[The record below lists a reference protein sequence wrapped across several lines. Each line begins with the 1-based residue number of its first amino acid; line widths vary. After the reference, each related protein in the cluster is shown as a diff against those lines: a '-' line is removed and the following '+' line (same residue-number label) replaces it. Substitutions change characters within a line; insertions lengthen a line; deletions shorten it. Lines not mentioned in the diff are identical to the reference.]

1 MRHIKDKKGKK
12 MPTIQGIEYVTAP
25 DIARMFQVTR
35 QTVYRWI
42 ERGLIPDYIDMG
54 IKART
59 RYLIP
64 LMSLQDFT
72 PPGSIPGTPGWS
84 ARDRNVSQDVS

>member
-1 MRHIKDKKGKK
+1 
-12 MPTIQGIEYVTAP
+12 MPEIEGVEYVTAP
-25 DIARMFQVTR
+25 DVARLFGVSR

-42 ERGLIPDYIDMG
+42 NEGLITQYIDMG
-54 IKART
+54 TLAKT

-64 LMSLQDFT
+64 LMSLKDFT

-84 ARDRNVSQDVS
+84 ARDKTRDSNVS

>member
-1 MRHIKDKKGKK
+1 M
-12 MPTIQGIEYVTAP
+12 MPEIQGTEYLTAP
-25 DIARMFQVTR
+25 DVARLFSVSR

-42 ERGLIPDYIDMG
+42 EDGLITDYIDMG
-54 IKART
+54 PKVRT

-64 LMSLQDFT
+64 LMSLKDFT

-84 ARDRNVSQDVS
+84 ARDKSNVS